1 MTSLGLLPLA
11 DTPFRV
17 ALVVAPSSDN
27 QVRMIRGVLQYA
39 SETSRIQII
48 KQAAIPYVPWDQ
60 LTEVAPDGII
70 AFAETQ
76 TQVDFLRERN
86 IPFVNVTMHVDPEPG
101 VAVVHSDNLE
111 IGRRLA
117 DHLQSLGL
125 KHFAFVGHFDWYH
138 NRQRRDGF
146 LQQLSAAGHQATLIE
161 IAFESDRPGDFT
173 HRRVDQVHL
182 QQQIAQL
189 PEPCGIATCHDEF
202 AYEVVEC
209 CKHLRRSVPFSMSV
223 VGVNNYRLICD
234 TTMPPLSSISQNSE
248 RIGYLAADVLVRMIQ
263 KEPPP
268 AEPVQVPPGQMIVRR
283 SSEFLAL
290 DDPEVASAIEFI
302 RSHCS
307 RPITVAD
314 IVDNA
319 TMSRK
324 SLEKRFKAVV
334 GHSIAHEIRLS
345 RMRHAQH
352 LLTSTTLSIV
362 DVAVRSGFDSTSGFI
377 RAFREHTGVTP
388 AEYRSG

>member
-1 MTSLGLLPLA
+1 MADLPYH
-11 DTPFRV
+11 V
-17 ALVVAPSSDN
+17 ALVVVPNSDN

-39 SETSRIQII
+39 AETNQIQII

-60 LTEVAPDGII
+60 LAEVQPDGII

-76 TQVDFLRERN
+76 ERVEFLRALQ
-86 IPFVNVTMHVDPEPG
+86 IPFVNVTLHTDPSPD

-138 NRQRRDGF
+138 NRLRRDGF
-146 LQQLSAAGHQATLIE
+146 LQQLAAHGQDATLIE
-161 IAFESDRPGDFT
+161 VAFETDRPGEIT
-173 HRRVDQVHL
+173 HRRVDQANL
-182 QQQIAQL
+182 QEQIASL

-202 AYEVVEC
+202 AHEVVEC
-209 CKHLRRSVPFSMSV
+209 CKNLRRSVPFSMSV

-248 RIGYLAADVLVRMIQ
+248 RIGYLAAERLVGLIQ
-263 KEPPP
+263 NEITPTEPIL
-268 AEPVQVPPGQMIVRR
+268 VPPGQMIVRR

-290 DDPEVASAIEFI
+290 DDPEVTAAIEFI
-302 RSHCS
+302 RGNCS
-307 RPITVAD
+307 RPITVTD

-334 GHSIAHEIRLS
+334 GHSIAQEIRLS

-352 LLTSTTLSIV
+352 LLTSTTLSII

>member
-1 MTSLGLLPLA
+1 MAELPY
-11 DTPFRV
+11 RV
-17 ALVVAPSSDN
+17 ALVIVPSSDN

-39 SETSRIQII
+39 AETSRIQII
-48 KQAAIPYVPWDQ
+48 KQAAIPYVPWEQ
-60 LTEVAPDGII
+60 LTEVQPDGII

-76 TQVDFLRERN
+76 ARIDFLRELN
-86 IPFVNVTMHVDPEPG
+86 IPFVNVTMHIEPTPD

-125 KHFAFVGHFDWYH
+125 KHFAFVGHFDWCH
-138 NRQRRDGF
+138 NRLRRDGF
-146 LQQLSAAGHQATLIE
+146 LQQLADMGHTAHVVE
-161 IAFESDRPGDFT
+161 VAFESDRSGDFT
-173 HRRVDQVHL
+173 HRRVDQTHL
-182 QQQIAQL
+182 QQQIAKL

-209 CKHLRRSVPFSMSV
+209 CKNLRKSVPFSMSV

-248 RIGYLAADVLVRMIQ
+248 RIGYLAAETLVRQIENESPPSDPVLVS
-263 KEPPP
+263 
-268 AEPVQVPPGQMIVRR
+268 PGQMIVRR

-290 DDPEVASAIEFI
+290 DDPEVTSAIEFI

-307 RPITVAD
+307 RPITVTD

-319 TMSRK
+319 TMGRK
-324 SLEKRFKAVV
+324 SLEKRFKSVV
-334 GHSIAHEIRLS
+334 GHSIAQEIRLS

-352 LLTSTTLSIV
+352 LLTSTTLSII

-377 RAFREHTGVTP
+377 RAFREHSGVTP

>member
-1 MTSLGLLPLA
+1 MADLPYH
-11 DTPFRV
+11 V
-17 ALVVAPSSDN
+17 ALVVVPNSDN

-39 SETSRIQII
+39 AETSQIQII

-60 LTEVAPDGII
+60 LAEVNPDGII

-76 TQVDFLRERN
+76 KQVDFLRRLQ
-86 IPFVNVTMHVDPEPG
+86 IPFVNVTLHTDPSPD

-138 NRQRRDGF
+138 NRLRRDGF
-146 LQQLSAAGHQATLIE
+146 LQQLSAHGQKATLIE
-161 IAFESDRPGDFT
+161 IAFESDRPGEIT
-173 HRRVDQVHL
+173 HRRVDLANL
-182 QQQIAQL
+182 QQQIDAL

-209 CKHLRRSVPFSMSV
+209 CKNLRRSVPFSMSV

-248 RIGYLAADVLVRMIQ
+248 RIGYLAAEMLVGMIQ
-263 KEPPP
+263 NELSPT
-268 AEPVQVPPGQMIVRR
+268 EPVLVPPGQMIVRR

-290 DDPEVASAIEFI
+290 DDPEVTAAIEFI
-302 RSHCS
+302 RGNCS
-307 RPITVAD
+307 RPITVTD

-324 SLEKRFKAVV
+324 SLEKRFKSVV
-334 GHSIAHEIRLS
+334 GHSIAQEIRLS

-352 LLTSTTLSIV
+352 LLTSTTLSII

>member
-1 MTSLGLLPLA
+1 MASKL
-11 DTPFRV
+11 FRV
-17 ALVVAPSSDN
+17 ALVVFPSSDN
-27 QVRMIRGVLQYA
+27 LVRMIRGVMQYA
-39 SETSRIQII
+39 AETSQIQII

-60 LTEVAPDGII
+60 LAEFQPDGII

-76 TQVDFLRERN
+76 TRINFLRELR
-86 IPFVNVTMHVDPEPG
+86 IPFVNVTMHVDPLPD

-125 KHFAFVGHFDWYH
+125 KQFAFVGHFDWYH

-146 LQQLSAAGHQATLIE
+146 LQQLSASGQNASILE
-161 IAFESDRPGDFT
+161 VAFESDLPGDFT
-173 HRRVDQVHL
+173 HRRIDQAHL
-182 QQQIAQL
+182 QQQIAKL
-189 PEPCGIATCHDEF
+189 PEPCGVATCHDEF
-202 AYEVVEC
+202 AHEVVEC
-209 CKHLRRSVPFSMSV
+209 CKNLGRSVPFSVSV
-223 VGVNNYRLICD
+223 VGVNNYRLICE
-234 TTMPPLSSISQNSE
+234 TTMPPLSSIAQNSE
-248 RIGYLAADVLVRMIQ
+248 RLGYLAAENLVRMMNG
-263 KEPPP
+263 EAPP
-268 AEPVQVPPGQMIVRR
+268 AEQVLVPPGQMIVRR

-290 DDPEVASAIEFI
+290 DDMEVSTAIEFI

-307 RPITVAD
+307 RPITVTD

-324 SLEKRFKAVV
+324 SLEKRFKSVV